1 MSWRPC
7 GRREPDGVVTPSRY
21 HRKVPE
27 FKVVSPFRP
36 AGDQPQAV
44 AGLVEGLGRG
54 DRYQTLLGIT
64 GSGKTATIAW
74 TIEAVQ
80 RPTLIIE
87 PNKSLAAQL
96 AAELKDFFPRNRV
109 EYFVSYYDYYQPEA
123 YVPSSD
129 TYIEKDSS
137 INDEIDRLRHA
148 CTSSLLLRPDTIVVA
163 SVSCIYGLG
172 SPDEYRDRI
181 VALRP
186 GEAHDQRALLRQLV
200 DLQYS
205 RNDVTLSRGQFR
217 ARGDTLEIHAAYESH
232 AVRIEFFGD
241 TVERIRPFDVTTGE
255 IGDEL
260 EELVVFANT
269 HYGAGDERLQRAVQS
284 IEVELR
290 ERLGELTGAGKLL
303 EAQRLR
309 MRTEYDLEMLAE
321 TGVCSGVE
329 NYSRHLDGRAPG
341 EAPFT
346 LLDFFPKDFLVVV
359 DESHVAV
366 PQLRGQYAGDRSRK
380 ETLVDHGFRLP
391 SAMDNRPLRFEEFI
405 ERTGQAI
412 MLSATPGPWELEHS
426 ANIVEQVIRPTGLVD
441 PEVDIRPTTGQ
452 IDDLRERIDATV
464 AGGHRVLVTTLTKK
478 MAEDLSDYLAEQ
490 GIRVQYLHSD
500 VDTMARIEILRE
512 LRLGAFD
519 VLVGINLLREGLD
532 LPEVALVA
540 ILDADKE
547 GFLRS
552 ASSLVQTMGRAARN
566 VNGRVVMYADRITDS
581 MTEAIGVTQR
591 RRARQIAY
599 NQANG
604 IDPRSITKSVTD
616 ILERV
621 RGEGLGSA
629 AVTAGPH
636 SRSAAERAQRGRAGG
651 GDPRAAAAQLVLE
664 LGPDADGLSAL
675 IHRLEAEMNRAAEE
689 LRFEEAAL
697 LRDEVTELRSLLVR
711 DPVDGSAVLAGA
723 TADVDATVG
732 L

>member
-1 MSWRPC
+1 
-7 GRREPDGVVTPSRY
+7 
-21 HRKVPE
+21 VPPFE
-27 FKVVSPFRP
+27 VVSPFRP
-36 AGDQPQAV
+36 AGDQPTAI

-74 TIEAVQ
+74 TVEAVQ

-96 AAELKDFFPRNRV
+96 AAELKEFFPRNRV

-148 CTSSLLLRPDTIVVA
+148 STSSLLLRPDTIVVA

-181 VALRP
+181 VSLEP
-186 GEAHDQRALLRQLV
+186 GSDHDQRALLKRLV
-200 DLQYS
+200 ELQYS
-205 RNDVTLSRGQFR
+205 RNDVTLNRGQFR
-217 ARGDTLEIHAAYESH
+217 VHGDTVEIHPAYESR

-241 TVERIRPFDVTTGE
+241 TVERIRPFDVLTGE
-255 IGDEL
+255 IGDDL
-260 EELVVFANT
+260 EDLVVFANT
-269 HYGAGDERLQRAVQS
+269 HYGTGDERMRRAVLG
-284 IEVELR
+284 IEDELR
-290 ERLGELTGAGKLL
+290 GRLAELQDAGKLL

-346 LLDFFPKDFLVVV
+346 LLDFFPEDFLCVL

-391 SAMDNRPLRFEEFI
+391 SAMDNRPLRFEEFT
-405 ERTGQAI
+405 ERVGQVI
-412 MLSATPGPWELEHS
+412 LLSATPGPWELEHS
-426 ANIVEQVIRPTGLVD
+426 TNVVEQVIRPTGLVD
-441 PEVDIRPTTGQ
+441 PEVDIVPTTGQ
-452 IDDLRERIDATV
+452 IDDLRSRIDATV

-478 MAEDLSDYLAEQ
+478 MAEDLTDYLAEQ
-490 GIRVQYLHSD
+490 GVRVQYLHSD
-500 VDTMARIEILRE
+500 VDTMARIELLRE
-512 LRLGAFD
+512 LRLGVFD

-552 ASSLVQTMGRAARN
+552 TSSLIQTMGRAARN
-566 VNGRVVMYADRITDS
+566 VNGRVVMYADRVTDS
-581 MTEAIGVTQR
+581 MTAAIGETQR

-599 NQANG
+599 NEAHG

-621 RGEGLGSA
+621 RGDGFATGGNLAGLTP
-629 AVTAGPH
+629 VAGP
-636 SRSAAERAQRGRAGG
+636 RRQKGARGERTTV
-651 GDPRAAAAQLVLE
+651 DPRAVAAEMAHA
-664 LGPDADGLSAL
+664 LGPDADELSSL
-675 IHRLEAEMNRAAEE
+675 IHRLDAEMVKAAEE

-697 LRDEVTELRSLLVR
+697 IRDEVSELRALLAR
-711 DPVDGSAVLAGA
+711 DPVDGTPVLTGA
-723 TADVDATVG
+723 TADVDTPAPG
-732 L
+732 

>member
-1 MSWRPC
+1 MP
-7 GRREPDGVVTPSRY
+7 GFE
-21 HRKVPE
+21 
-27 FKVVSPFRP
+27 VVSPFRP
-36 AGDQPQAV
+36 AGDQPQAI

-96 AAELKDFFPRNRV
+96 AAELKEFFPRNRV

-186 GEAHDQRALLRQLV
+186 GEIHDQRSLLRRLV
-200 DLQYS
+200 ELQYS
-205 RNDVTLSRGQFR
+205 RNDATLSRGQFR
-217 ARGDTLEIHAAYESH
+217 ARGDTVEIHAAYESQ

-241 TVERIRPFDVTTGE
+241 TVERIRPFDVMTGE

-260 EELVVFANT
+260 DELVVFANT
-269 HYGAGDERLQRAVQS
+269 HYGTGDERLRKAVLG
-284 IEVELR
+284 IEDELR
-290 ERLGELTGAGKLL
+290 GRLEELTGSGKLL

-321 TGVCSGVE
+321 TGVCSGIE
-329 NYSRHLDGRAPG
+329 NYSRHLDGRAQG

-346 LLDFFPKDFLVVV
+346 LLDFFPKDYLVVV

-391 SAMDNRPLRFEEFI
+391 SALDNRPLRFEEFI
-405 ERTGQAI
+405 DRTGQVI
-412 MLSATPGPWELEHS
+412 LLSATPGPWELEHS
-426 ANIVEQVIRPTGLVD
+426 ANVVEQVIRPTGLVD

-452 IDDLRERIDATV
+452 IDDLRERIDKTV
-464 AGGHRVLVTTLTKK
+464 GDGHRVLVTTLTKK
-478 MAEDLSDYLAEQ
+478 MAEDLTDYLSEQ
-490 GIRVQYLHSD
+490 GVRVQYLHSD
-500 VDTMARIEILRE
+500 VDTMARIEILRD

-552 ASSLVQTMGRAARN
+552 ESSLIQTMGRAARN
-566 VNGRVVMYADRITDS
+566 VSGRVVMYADTITNS
-581 MTEAIGVTQR
+581 MTAAIGETQR
-591 RRARQIAY
+591 RR
-599 NQANG
+599 
-604 IDPRSITKSVTD
+604 
-616 ILERV
+616 V
-621 RGEGLGSA
+621 RGDGGGSA
-629 AVTAGPH
+629 AITSGAN
-636 SRSAAERAQRGRAGG
+636 ERPSGGRGRKGRAGAV
-651 GDPRAAAAQLVLE
+651 DPRAVAAEMAQA
-664 LGPDADGLSAL
+664 LGPDADELSSL
-675 IHRLEAEMNRAAEE
+675 IHRLDAEMNRAAEE

-697 LRDEVTELRSLLVR
+697 LRDEIAELRSLLVR
-711 DPVDGSAVLAGA
+711 DPVDGSPVLAGD
-723 TADVDATVG
+723 TADIEA
-732 L
+732 LAHP